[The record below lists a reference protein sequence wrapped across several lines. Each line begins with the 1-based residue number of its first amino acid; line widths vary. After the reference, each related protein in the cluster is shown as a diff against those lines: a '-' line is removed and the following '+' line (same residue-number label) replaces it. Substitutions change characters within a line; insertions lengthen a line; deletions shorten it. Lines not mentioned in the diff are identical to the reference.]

1 MSSLTDLM
9 GQEMCPEH
17 QNHLCILD
25 ASFLALGEALKVC
38 SGLMGEGFGVDSEV
52 LTPEEKK
59 NGPFFSIL

>member
-1 MSSLTDLM
+1 
-9 GQEMCPEH
+9 
-17 QNHLCILD
+17 LCILD